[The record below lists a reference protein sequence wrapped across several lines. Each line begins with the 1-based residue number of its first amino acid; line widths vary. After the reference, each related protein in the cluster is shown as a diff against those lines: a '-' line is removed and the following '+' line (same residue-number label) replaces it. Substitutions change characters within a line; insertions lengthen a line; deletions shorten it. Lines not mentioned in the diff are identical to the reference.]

1 MKARGKP
8 KTMKKPMPFM
18 KKSGKDMADPSHKS
32 SKAMMDSPFHK
43 KGKGKKGVGRL
54 AGMAI

>member
-1 MKARGKP
+1 MARMKP
-8 KTMKKPMPFM
+8 KMMKKPMPFA
-18 KKSGKDMADPSHKS
+18 KKGVDPSKKS